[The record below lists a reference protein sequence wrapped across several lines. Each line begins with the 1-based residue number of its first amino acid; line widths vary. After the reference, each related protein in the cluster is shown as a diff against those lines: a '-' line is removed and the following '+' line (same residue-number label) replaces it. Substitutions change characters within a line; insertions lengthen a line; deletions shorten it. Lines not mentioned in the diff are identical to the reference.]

1 MLSIVN
7 PGKEKFFKAS
17 RKGKV
22 FKYETMTVLTKFL
35 QSTSF
40 FCKVVTLSRLNQ
52 KDKYE
57 KRGVSSGK
65 EDVHAA
71 IRFLD
76 KGLFPDAFCKILP
89 DFLGGKAEY
98 VTVMHADGAGTKSAL
113 AYAWWKK
120 TGDRSVWKGIAQDA
134 VVMNTDDL
142 LCVGATGPMIF
153 SSSIGRNKNL
163 IPADVISDL
172 INGTHEVLSELTS
185 YGLEA
190 YLSGGETADVGD
202 LVRTVIVDSTV
213 VCRMKKE
220 DVIDAAGIRE
230 GMAVVGLCSYGKATY
245 EKEYNG
251 GMGSNGLTAARH
263 DLFHPQTARN
273 FPETF
278 DPALDPAVVYCG
290 KYALDHEVEVNYIDG
305 SGKEV
310 TEKIPLAKLVLSP
323 TRTYAPILL
332 PFIQSYRKQIGGIIH
347 CSGGGQTKVLHFLKK
362 NIRIVKENLFPPGP
376 LFSILEKE
384 YPGDASEVYRNFN
397 MGHRMEVYVMPD
409 LAEFLIGLSKKF
421 NVDAKI
427 IGHVEKSDK
436 PQLIIS
442 DRGRTFTFDK

>member
-1 MLSIVN
+1 MN

-17 RKGKV
+17 RKGRV

-35 QSTSF
+35 QNTSF
-40 FCKVVTLSRLNQ
+40 FCKVVTLSRLKQ

-57 KRGVSSGK
+57 KRGVSSRK

-71 IRFLD
+71 IRSFD

-89 DFLGGKAEY
+89 DFLGGKDEY

-153 SSSIGRNKNL
+153 SSSIGRNKKL
-163 IPADVISDL
+163 IPAEVISDL
-172 INGTHEVLSELTS
+172 INGTNEVLSELTS

-213 VCRMKKE
+213 VSRMKKE
-220 DVIDAAGIRE
+220 NVIDTTGICE
-230 GMAVVGLCSYGKATY
+230 GMVVVGLCSYGKASY

-263 DLFHPQTARN
+263 DLFNREMAHEY
-273 FPETF
+273 PETY
-278 DPALDPAVVYCG
+278 DPSLEMSVVYCG
-290 KYALDHEVEVNYIDG
+290 KYPLDYEITVDYKDLY
-305 SGKEV
+305 GKEI
-310 TEKIPLAKLVLSP
+310 TEKIPLARLVLSP
-323 TRTYAPILL
+323 TRTYVPVLL
-332 PFIQSYRKQIGGIIH
+332 PFISSYRKQIGGIIH
-347 CSGGGQTKVLHFLKK
+347 CTGGGQTKILHFLKK
-362 NIRIVKENLFPPGP
+362 NLRIIKDELFPPGP

-384 YPGDASEVYRNFN
+384 YPTDSPEVYRNFN
-397 MGHRMEVYVMPD
+397 MGHRMEVYLMPD
-409 LAEFLIGLSKKF
+409 MAEVLIEISKKF

-427 IGHVEKSDK
+427 IGRVEKSDD

-442 DRGRTFTFDK
+442 DRGRTFTIKK